1 MVLRLGY
8 SNRIVEISEDTI
20 YVFNGRLFSAP
31 LEEVIR
37 YYTTGEVL
45 LPPAIKEVAG
55 SVAKVLLRTGDF
67 NWKPVEGTSARWG
80 LVDNY

>member
-8 SNRIVEISEDTI
+8 SNRIVEISENTI

-37 YYTTGEVL
+37 YYTMGDVL

-55 SVAKVLLRTGDF
+55 SVAKVLLRTGGF
-67 NWKPVEGTSARWG
+67 NWKPVEGAFAPIG
-80 LVDNY
+80 N